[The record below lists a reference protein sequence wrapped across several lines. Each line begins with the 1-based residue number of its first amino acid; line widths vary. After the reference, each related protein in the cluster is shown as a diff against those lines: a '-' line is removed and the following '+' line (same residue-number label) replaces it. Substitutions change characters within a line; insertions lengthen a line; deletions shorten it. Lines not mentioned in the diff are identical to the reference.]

1 MALQLFLAP
10 GLTED
15 EVSLLFAGRGKPL
28 NCSVFLRNHKAH
40 FMTQLYK
47 LKLIQMVKPNISKIF
62 LYQKLL

>member
-15 EVSLLFAGRGKPL
+15 EVNLLFAGMGKPL

-47 LKLIQMVKPNISKIF
+47 LKLIQMIKLNVSKIF